1 MGKYYK
7 DRVLKK
13 IYLLT
18 YNFGNVK
25 AGPVI
30 RFMRYQSY
38 FMKNGYE
45 LIFLTKKRHAT
56 FDKLNYRVEYFD
68 CEDNYHSFFKKA
80 TRYILAETESIKCII
95 TFQMSYKN
103 FFDFSLLKKNGYKII
118 FVSTMK
124 LSLNSYNLISKLI
137 LKNLLR
143 RLYSFSDYIV
153 SSSDLLNQDMKS
165 LGINEKKLKIINNGV
180 DTKRFS
186 PITTNQKNILKKKYG
201 IKLNTKMFLYVG
213 LFISRKQV
221 IRLIK
226 TFEKLK
232 NKKNIV
238 LVLVGKFMSH
248 PENSDD
254 FENNWI
260 KVVRKYS
267 NSKWLNIYPFSEK
280 IEDFYKMAD
289 FFTFYSKL
297 EGMPNVLLEAM
308 ASGNCIITNKFDG
321 FSDDY
326 GIENIDYVFFKNN
339 FDKDVDTIQKLINDE
354 DKTKAFSI
362 NSRKNALNKFSIQ
375 SSINDYLQLFD

>member
-1 MGKYYK
+1 MT
-7 DRVLKK
+7 K

-38 FMKNGYE
+38 FIKKGYE
-45 LIFLTKKRHAT
+45 LIFLTKKRNT
-56 FDKLNYRVEYFD
+56 TIDKLNYKVVYFD
-68 CEDNYHSFFKKA
+68 CKENYHSFFKKA
-80 TRYILAETESIKCII
+80 TKYILSASEDVKCII

-103 FFDFSLLKKNGYKII
+103 FSDFSLLKKNGYKII

-124 LSLNSYNLISKLI
+124 LNLNSYNLFSKLI
-137 LKNLLR
+137 LKILLK

-153 SSSDLLNQDMKS
+153 SSSSLLNHDMKS
-165 LGINEKKLKIINNGV
+165 LGISEKKLKIINNGV

-186 PITTNQKNILKKKYG
+186 PITTNQKKILKKKYG

-248 PENSDD
+248 PENSTD
-254 FENNWI
+254 FENNWK
-260 KVVRKYS
+260 KVVKKHS

-308 ASGNCIITNKFDG
+308 ASGNCIISNKFDG

-326 GIENIDYVFFKNN
+326 GIENTDYIFFKNN
-339 FDKDVDTIQKLINDE
+339 FEKDVDTIQKLINDE
-354 DKTKAFSI
+354 ERTKAFSI

-375 SSINDYLQLFD
+375 SSINDYIQLFD